1 MKFDLGAVRA
11 LMTEMERDGVFR
23 IADNNVEYTLPKAG
37 K

>member
-23 IADNNVEYTLPKAG
+23 IAE
-37 K
+37 